1 MANTEQIR
9 VEVGFDGGQIMSAQ
23 ISAEAADE
31 LERELAAGN
40 DGSLALDTDDGRY
53 LVALQPD
60 RVRQALRARKPS
72 RLRQLGR
79 AYAAGR
85 ACFADG

>member
-53 LVALQPD
+53 LVAL
-60 RVRQALRARKPS
+60 RRIVYVKRFARES
-72 RLRQLGR
+72 RLGF
-79 AYAAGR
+79 GN
-85 ACFADG
+85 